1 MMGEWCMADIK
12 NGSVTITGLSEFEKK
27 LEQLKTDNPG
37 FEKRLRG
44 VIRKVLSEVRK
55 SMQRSAKVGLN
66 MNADPRKAYKAVR
79 MAVYRRILGGQVN
92 ILQSYNAMPG
102 VYYEP
107 PRKLRQGQRGG
118 NRMRQSS
125 RTHDIMSYQGADRGF
140 ILRFLNAGTEPR
152 YAGHGRNGRS
162 KSQRN
167 RHIMNTGGQGHRGA
181 ISARNWFGPRSQ
193 EELEHAARNI
203 QALIDDIVAGVFY

>member
-1 MMGEWCMADIK
+1 MAD
-12 NGSVTITGLSEFEKK
+12 NGTIEITGLEERIKK
-27 LEQLKTDNPG
+27 FGEASTKNPMMR
-37 FEKRLRG
+37 KRINE

-79 MAVYRRILGGQVN
+79 MAVYRRIFGGQVN
-92 ILQSYNAMPG
+92 ILQSYNSIPG

-107 PRKLRQGQRGG
+107 PRTLRAGQRGG

-125 RTHDIMSYQGADRGF
+125 RTRDIMSYQGSDRGF
-140 ILRFLNAGTEPR
+140 ILRFLNDGTEAR
-152 YAGHGRNGRS
+152 YAGYGRNGQSIS
-162 KSQRN
+162 KRN
-167 RHIMNTGGQGHRGA
+167 RFVDDNGGRGYRGS
-181 ISARNWFGPRSQ
+181 ITKRNWFGPRSQ

-203 QALIDDIVAGVFY
+203 DALIDDIVAGVLY